1 MPVKRA
7 EARLVRSIQHALEH
21 GEFCLAYQPIVDLRT
36 RRPVG
41 MEALLRWPG
50 TDIGPDIFIPIA
62 EQAGFIRD
70 ITRHVCVLAARD
82 FQAAPAAF
90 TCLSINLSATD
101 IQAAET
107 VDILHTL
114 LKETGDCLRLSV
126 ELSERSLLEPRRC
139 SPIIEAIRAL
149 GIRVIID
156 DFGIGYANLQSLVQ
170 LQLDGIKIDRSLI
183 QTIDTTPA
191 ARLTIHHVG
200 ALAHALGL
208 SIVAEG
214 VETEAQARLLY
225 EQGIRLAQGWLFGH
239 PEPIET
245 LARTSRPPRT
255 RRSPQRKP

>member
-1 MPVKRA
+1 
-7 EARLVRSIQHALEH
+7 
-21 GEFCLAYQPIVDLRT
+21 
-36 RRPVG
+36 
-41 MEALLRWPG
+41 
-50 TDIGPDIFIPIA
+50 
-62 EQAGFIRD
+62 
-70 ITRHVCVLAARD
+70 
-82 FQAAPAAF
+82 
-90 TCLSINLSATD
+90 
-101 IQAAET
+101 
-107 VDILHTL
+107 
-114 LKETGDCLRLSV
+114 
-126 ELSERSLLEPRRC
+126 
-139 SPIIEAIRAL
+139 
-149 GIRVIID
+149 IRVIID

>member
-126 ELSERSLLEPRRC
+126 ELSERSLIP
-139 SPIIEAIRAL
+139 
-149 GIRVIID
+149 
-156 DFGIGYANLQSLVQ
+156 
-170 LQLDGIKIDRSLI
+170 
-183 QTIDTTPA
+183 TIDTTPA